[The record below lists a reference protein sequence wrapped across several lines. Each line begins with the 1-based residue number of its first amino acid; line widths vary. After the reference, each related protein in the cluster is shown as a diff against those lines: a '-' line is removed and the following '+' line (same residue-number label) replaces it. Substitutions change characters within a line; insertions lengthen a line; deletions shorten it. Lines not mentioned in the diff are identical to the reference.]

1 MYLTVIFKINLYLIG
16 WKLFYNLVL
25 VSSPLP
31 ASWETCEPVQKQQLE
46 LDTEKWTGSKLGKE
60 CIKAVNCHP
69 AYLLYAECILQNA
82 GLDESQAGIKISGRN
97 IKNLRCAVD
106 TTLIVESE
114 EELKRLLRKVKEGSK
129 KAGLKFNFHKTKITA
144 SSPVTSWQI
153 DVETVETVTD
163 FIFLGSKIT
172 VDGDC
177 SHEIKRHL
185 LLGRKA
191 MTNLD
196 TIKKQRPHFAGESV

>member
-25 VSSPLP
+25 VSSSPP
-31 ASWETCEPVQKQQLE
+31 ASWETCEQVQKQQLE

-60 CIKAVNCHP
+60 CIKAINCHP

-97 IKNLRCAVD
+97 IKNLRYAVD
-106 TTLIVESE
+106 TTQIVESE

-129 KAGLKFNFHKTKITA
+129 IAGLKFNFHKTKIMA
-144 SSPVTSWQI
+144 SSPITSCQI
-153 DVETVETVTD
+153 DAETVETVTD
-163 FIFLGSKIT
+163 LFSWAPKSLWMVTAAMKLKDTCSLGEKLWQ
-172 VDGDC
+172 V
-177 SHEIKRHL
+177 
-185 LLGRKA
+185 
-191 MTNLD
+191 
-196 TIKKQRPHFAGESV
+196 